1 MNKPIY
7 LSHPLSNDTPLY
19 GGARNINIE
28 QNTCICNGDTAN
40 SLTLSFPNHAG
51 THVDVPYHFFTNGKK
66 LTDYDASQWIFNKP
80 KLIDVPCEDGYLVT
94 YNDISEKINNDTDL
108 LLIRTGYEKFRHKP
122 KYWQKNP
129 GLCVDLAKQL
139 RLKHPNVRAIGMDII
154 SLTSRLHRE
163 EGRKAHREF
172 LGDHYPSSPIVLIE
186 DMSLIN
192 YKDIITNVLIAPL
205 IVNDADG
212 APCTVIAY

>member
-1 MNKPIY
+1 
-7 LSHPLSNDTPLY
+7 
-19 GGARNINIE
+19 
-28 QNTCICNGDTAN
+28 
-40 SLTLSFPNHAG
+40 
-51 THVDVPYHFFTNGKK
+51 
-66 LTDYDASQWIFNKP
+66 
-80 KLIDVPCEDGYLVT
+80 
-94 YNDISEKINNDTDL
+94 
-108 LLIRTGYEKFRHKP
+108 
-122 KYWQKNP
+122 
-129 GLCVDLAKQL
+129 
-139 RLKHPNVRAIGMDII
+139 MDII